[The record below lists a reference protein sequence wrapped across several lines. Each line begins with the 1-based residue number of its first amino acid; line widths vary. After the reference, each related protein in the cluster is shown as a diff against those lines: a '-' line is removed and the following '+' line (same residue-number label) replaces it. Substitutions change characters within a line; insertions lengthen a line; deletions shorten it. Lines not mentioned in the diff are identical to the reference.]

1 MAQKDHLAA
10 LKKSIVDLD
19 FAAVAKAA
27 QEAMAAGVDAR
38 TAITDGMV
46 PGMAVVGQKFESGEY
61 FLSELIVAA
70 EVMKEGLKV
79 INPYIKGPGAKKLG
93 KVVIATIQGDN
104 HDIGKN
110 IVSTLLGVQGFEV
123 IDLGTDVSPEKI
135 VKAVE
140 EHRPAVV
147 GLSALLTVT
156 MTRMG
161 NVIKL
166 LEANELR
173 NSVKVIIGGAP
184 ITPAFAES
192 IGADHAAANAVEG
205 VRKCAEWI
213 GSKGGR

>member
-1 MAQKDHLAA
+1 MAQKQHLDA

-19 FAAVAKAA
+19 FAAVTKAA
-27 QEAMAAGVDAR
+27 QEAMAAGVDPR
-38 TAITDGMV
+38 LAITDGMV

-79 INPYIKGPGAKKLG
+79 INPHIKGPTAKKLG
-93 KVVIATIQGDN
+93 KVVIATVQGDN

-123 IDLGTDVSPEKI
+123 IDLGADVSADRI

-140 EHRPAVV
+140 QHRPAVV

-161 NVIKL
+161 DVIKL
-166 LEANELR
+166 LQANELR

-205 VRKCAEWI
+205 VRKCAEWV
-213 GSKGGR
+213 GSRK